1 MTMEFE
7 DILGTIVER
16 GSKKTAADW
25 LHSINQ
31 EYGRIPLIFERM
43 AERPEVLISHLLY
56 KQAVTT
62 TSLLDPKVVEL
73 ISLAVGASLKCR
85 HCVDYHIQ
93 AALKKGAT
101 RDEILEV
108 ILIAGLTA
116 NAAVLAN
123 AYRVMDGAILRC
135 GGSCDVNPPDLND

>member
-1 MTMEFE
+1 MEFE
-7 DILGTIVER
+7 DTLEKILER
-16 GSKKTAADW
+16 GSQKTAKDW
-25 LHSINQ
+25 LMAINQ
-31 EYGRIPLIFERM
+31 EYGRVPLIFERM

-56 KQAVTT
+56 KNSITRN
-62 TSLLDPKVVEL
+62 SPLDPKLVEL
-73 ISLAVGASLKCR
+73 ISLAVGSALKCR
-85 HCVDYHIQ
+85 HCVDYHIS

-123 AYRVMDGAILRC
+123 AYRVMNDAVQEKPCEGV
-135 GGSCDVNPPDLND
+135 CDINGVHLGD

>member
-1 MTMEFE
+1 MDFE
-7 DILGTIVER
+7 DTLERIVER
-16 GSKKTAADW
+16 GSQKTAEDW
-25 LHSINQ
+25 LKAINQ
-31 EYGRIPLIFERM
+31 EYGRVPLIFERM

-56 KQAVTT
+56 KNAI
-62 TSLLDPKVVEL
+62 TSTSTLEPKLVEL
-73 ISLAVGASLKCR
+73 ISLAIGSALKCR
-85 HCVDYHIQ
+85 HCVDYHIA

-123 AYRVMDGAILRC
+123 AYRVMNDAVEKACEGT
-135 GGSCDVNPPDLND
+135 CDINGIHLEE